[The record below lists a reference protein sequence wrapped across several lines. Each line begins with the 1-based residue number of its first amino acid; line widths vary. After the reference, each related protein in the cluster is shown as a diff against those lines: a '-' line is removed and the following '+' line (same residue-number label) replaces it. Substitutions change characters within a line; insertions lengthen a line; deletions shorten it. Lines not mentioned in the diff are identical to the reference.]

1 MLASLTT
8 PIGKIFQ
15 PLLDFVGSVL
25 AFFFSIIPNYPVDV
39 ALLTVVIMA
48 ALTPL
53 TVKSTKNM
61 AAMQALGPEMK
72 KLQQKYKGAENR
84 AQMNEEMMKLYK
96 EHNVNPASGCLP
108 MLLQMPAFFI
118 LYSVIRGITNTIT
131 IPAHTI
137 TVAGLKKNVP
147 EQIRAIPRYIPN
159 PSKMRTDIVAAHGQ
173 LNSFGMDFAQKLLSH
188 HSSIFVAIPY
198 LLLVAAAV
206 GLQYLQM
213 SRLNARNPQASQAN
227 PQAAMLQKYMPL
239 IFGFIYLNVAAILNV
254 YFIVSSAIRILTQE
268 ILFRKGIVAG
278 PPAAAT
284 TTGKKGPVVD
294 RSEREL
300 PKPKAVGS
308 GSTKAN
314 GATAKA
320 PSKATPKAVGAAA
333 AGAAAGNG
341 TKRPPAGAK
350 ASPAKAG
357 SGNGSNGTNG
367 SNGNTAGKRAGS
379 GNRNGSGAV
388 QGAAK
393 GSTNGS
399 NGSQSGDDE
408 DGKNAGPKEHPRS
421 KAKRERKAR

>member
-25 AFFFSIIPNYPVDV
+25 ALFYSIIPNYPIDV
-39 ALLTVVIMA
+39 ALLTIVIMV

-108 MLLQMPAFFI
+108 MLLQMPAFFV
-118 LYSVIRGITNTIT
+118 LYSVIRGITNTVI
-131 IPAHTI
+131 IPAHT
-137 TVAGLKKNVP
+137 VMVDGFKKYYP
-147 EQIRAIPRYIPN
+147 AQIKAIPRYIPN

-188 HSSIFVAIPY
+188 HSSLFVAIPY

-213 SRLNARNPQASQAN
+213 ARLNARNPQAAQAN

-268 ILFRKGIVAG
+268 ILFRKGLVAG
-278 PPAAAT
+278 PPTAPTAGPAAGA
-284 TTGKKGPVVD
+284 KKGPAVD
-294 RSEREL
+294 RSEKAL
-300 PKPKAVGS
+300 PKPKTAGS
-308 GSTKAN
+308 GTGK
-314 GATAKA
+314 GG
-320 PSKATPKAVGAAA
+320 V
-333 AGAAAGNG
+333 AGNG
-341 TKRPPAGAK
+341 ANDKGRGGTGAK
-350 ASPAKAG
+350 TPRQG
-357 SGNGSNGTNG
+357 EHSG
-367 SNGNTAGKRAGS
+367 
-379 GNRNGSGAV
+379 
-388 QGAAK
+388 
-393 GSTNGS
+393 
-399 NGSQSGDDE
+399 
-408 DGKNAGPKEHPRS
+408 
-421 KAKRERKAR
+421 